1 SVPRDVAPEAVAEFF
16 RHTCVPGELSI
27 YRAVKK
33 LPPAHTLVYE
43 RGRVTLDR
51 YWQVQPAPD
60 ESKSES
66 QWLEE
71 LTAVLRDA
79 VESHMVADVP
89 IGAFLSGGLDSGALV
104 ALMAGASK
112 EPVRTYT
119 VGFATN
125 EGRFD
130 ERAAAK

>member
-1 SVPRDVAPEAVAEFF
+1 GIKPLYYAELPEGLVFGSELKAVVAHPGVPRDVAPEAVAEFF

-43 RGRVTLDR
+43 QGRVTLDR

-60 ESKSES
+60 ESKSEG

-71 LTAVLRDA
+71 LRSVLKDA
-79 VESHMVADVP
+79 VES
-89 IGAFLSGGLDSGALV
+89 
-104 ALMAGASK
+104 
-112 EPVRTYT
+112 
-119 VGFATN
+119 
-125 EGRFD
+125 
-130 ERAAAK
+130 